1 MKKIMTKITAAVLA
15 AVSAA
20 ALLSS
25 CASSTPEKLKYEI
38 AENGGIHITGYT
50 DVTTRTEITVPDEID
65 GVPVTEICDFA
76 LFNADS
82 LQKITVGK
90 NVKVIGEWAFTNNKG
105 LREFAVDPEN
115 EYFTVKDGVLFTKD
129 MKTLLAYPPARNIEF
144 DKFAQSLNTT
154 TYEIPDGVETVR
166 GKAFYKCGCVT
177 EIKIPDSVKRIEE
190 KAFFKVEALESLT
203 LSKSLEYIGKDAFA
217 YCAKVKTVDIPSGV
231 AEIGEYAFYNCTS
244 LLNITVERAEG
255 SVTVGKKWYPTM
267 NGKEIKELKITWSEN
282 AS

>member
-1 MKKIMTKITAAVLA
+1 MKSIKTKVIAAVLA
-15 AVSAA
+15 AVSAVT
-20 ALLSS
+20 LFSS
-25 CASSTPEKLKYEI
+25 CSSSTPEKLKYEL
-38 AENGGIHITGYT
+38 AENGEIRITGYT

-90 NVKVIGEWAFTNNKG
+90 NVKTIGEWAFTNNKG

-115 EYFTVKDGVLFTKD
+115 EYFTAVDGILFSKD
-129 MKTLLAYPPARNIEF
+129 MKTLISYPSARNIEF

-154 TYEIPDGVETVR
+154 VYEIPDGVETIR
-166 GKAFYKCGCVT
+166 GKAFYKCACVT

-203 LSKSLEYIGKDAFA
+203 LSKNLEYIGKDAFA
-217 YCAKVKTVDIPSGV
+217 YCSKVKSVTIPSGV
-231 AEIGEYAFYNCTS
+231 GEIGEYAFYNCTS
-244 LLNITVERAEG
+244 LLDITVDRAEADV
-255 SVTVGKKWYPTM
+255 VTGKKWYPTM
-267 NGKEIKELKITWSEN
+267 NGKDIDGLKITWK
-282 AS
+282 